1 MSPQYNIMPDNFI
14 FMSCYFVLSKRTYI
28 YQHSE
33 VFGEHLPSVYVNS
46 FLATLNTRRVTRGRG
61 TDAET
66 ATMPTFLM
74 VGKITKRDANQFA
87 DHVYPQSLDAEQGK
101 ADMQRSGLSGLEV
114 GIEQEVTVTRDSVS
128 SLLVSVCFSDL
139 TD

>member
-1 MSPQYNIMPDNFI
+1 MYVIHFSNSLNEPIVP
-14 FMSCYFVLSKRTYI
+14 
-28 YQHSE
+28 
-33 VFGEHLPSVYVNS
+33 VYVNS
-46 FLATLNTRRVTRGRG
+46 FFATLNTRRVTRGRG

-74 VGKITKRDANQFA
+74 VGKITKRENQFA
-87 DHVYPQSLDAEQGK
+87 EHVYPPSLHAEPSK
-101 ADMQRSGLSGLEV
+101 ADMERSQQTALEV

-128 SLLVSVCFSDL
+128 RLLFSVCFGDL